1 MYVDLSMKIKINQL
15 KCKEMGKSTLVVCPL
30 RVKVLKIVATK
41 LWCGE
46 VVRAWRMTEDA
57 PGRVAW
63 SFYVF
68 TTDLHHPEPPLSH
81 NQTLLLAHF

>member
-1 MYVDLSMKIKINQL
+1 MAIEMNQL
-15 KCKEMGKSTLVVCPL
+15 KRKAMGKSALYS
-30 RVKVLKIVATK
+30 VLAGQSGEIVAMK

-68 TTDLHHPEPPLSH
+68 TTDLHHPEPPFSH
-81 NQTLLLAHF
+81 NQPLPLAHI

>member
-1 MYVDLSMKIKINQL
+1 MQRNGEVDSRSRSFAGQSA
-15 KCKEMGKSTLVVCPL
+15 E
-30 RVKVLKIVATK
+30 IVATK

-81 NQTLLLAHF
+81 NQPLLLAHF